1 MTELFEAIVVLGAD
15 PQWVLYDL
23 RLSMYD
29 VVMRALA
36 RRQREEWER
45 TRVATIIGAQASGAR
60 LKWDDLPNPYDAPDK
75 QQANTS
81 DIEAARKRL
90 KELKKKANE
99 SD

>member
-1 MTELFEAIVVLGAD
+1 MTELFEAIVGLGAD

-60 LKWDDLPNPYDAPDK
+60 LKWDALPNPYDAPDK
-75 QQANTS
+75 QQTNTS

-90 KELKKKANE
+90 KELKKKTNE

>member
-1 MTELFEAIVVLGAD
+1 MTELFEAIVGLGAD

-45 TRVATIIGAQASGAR
+45 TRVATIIGAQASGTR

-75 QQANTS
+75 QQTNTS